1 VGVVLKRPN
10 LLAYDWGLIVLALTL
25 AVLGVFNL
33 RSATPDPGLVSR
45 QVLALFLGLGLAVGV
60 QFLTRRLLFAS
71 AYPLYALSLALLVA
85 VLAFGREINGA
96 KAWFVLG
103 PLQFQPLELAKVGL
117 VLALARLLAE
127 RPVRRFSDYILPALL
142 TAPVAG
148 LLLLQPD
155 LGGTLVVLFGA
166 FTVLFVRG
174 LPWRHLLFGALALIL
189 LVPTVVW
196 PNLKPYQRERV
207 LIVLDPYRDP
217 LGQGFQVIQSTIAI
231 GSGGFFGKGYGQGTQ
246 TQLGFVPFRH
256 TDFVFAVWAEEW
268 GFVGVVA
275 LLGLYALLTVRLF
288 GLALECARMEDRL
301 FIAGIGGMLGFQVVV
316 NLGVAL
322 GVMPVTGLTLPL
334 FSYGGSSL
342 MATLF
347 ALGLVL
353 LVHRDRAVP

>member
-1 VGVVLKRPN
+1 LFLRRPN
-10 LLAYDWGLIVLALTL
+10 LLAYDWGLVALTL
-25 AVLGVFNL
+25 AILVLGLFNL
-33 RSATPDPGLVSR
+33 KSAAPEPGLLPR
-45 QVLALFLGLGLAVGV
+45 QVLALVLGLGLAVGV
-60 QFLTRRLLFAS
+60 QFFSRRTVLAL
-71 AYPLYALSLALLVA
+71 AYPLYAFSLLLLVA
-85 VLAFGREINGA
+85 VLLFGREINGA

-103 PLQFQPLELAKVGL
+103 PLQFQPLELAKLGL
-117 VLALARLLAE
+117 VLALARLLE
-127 RPVRRFSDYILPALL
+127 NRSIRWVGDYLLPGLLILPVLA
-142 TAPVAG
+142 

-166 FTVLFVRG
+166 FTVLFIRG
-174 LPWRHLLFGALALIL
+174 LPWRHLLFGALVLAL

-231 GSGGFFGKGYGQGTQ
+231 GSGGLLGKGYGQGTQ

-275 LLGLYALLTVRLF
+275 LLGLYSLFLIRLF
-288 GLALECARMEDRL
+288 SLVLECPRLSDRL
-301 FIAGIGGMLGFQVVV
+301 FLAGVGGMLGFQVLV

-342 MATLF
+342 MATLLS
-347 ALGLVL
+347 LGLVL
-353 LVHRDRAVP
+353 LVHRDRAEP

>member
-1 VGVVLKRPN
+1 MVLRRPN
-10 LLAYDWGLIVLALTL
+10 LLAYDWGLVLLTL
-25 AVLGVFNL
+25 TIVVLGLFNL
-33 RSATPDPGLVSR
+33 KSAAPDPSLVGR
-45 QVLALFLGLGLAVGV
+45 QLFAFILGLLLAVGV
-60 QFLTRRLLFAS
+60 QFLSRRTVFAL
-71 AYPLYALSLALLVA
+71 AYPLYVLSLLLLVA

-103 PLQFQPLELAKVGL
+103 PLQFQPLELAKLGL
-117 VLALARLLAE
+117 VLALARLLE
-127 RPVRRFSDYILPALL
+127 VRGVRRVWDYLLPGALVF
-142 TAPVAG
+142 PVVV

-155 LGGTLVVLFGA
+155 LGGSLVVLFGA

-174 LPWRHLLFGALALIL
+174 LPWKHLGLGLLILAL

-231 GSGGFFGKGYGQGTQ
+231 GSGGLFGKGYGQGTQ

-256 TDFVFAVWAEEW
+256 TDFIFSVWAEEW
-268 GFVGVVA
+268 GFVGSAA
-275 LLGLYALLTVRLF
+275 LLGLYALLLGRLLS
-288 GLALECARMEDRL
+288 LALECTRLSDRL
-301 FIAGIGGMLGFQVVV
+301 FVAGVGGMLGFQVVV

-342 MATLF
+342 MATLLS
-347 ALGLVL
+347 LGLVL
-353 LVHRDRAVP
+353 LVHRDRAAP

>member
-1 VGVVLKRPN
+1 MVLRRPN
-10 LLAYDWGLIVLALTL
+10 LLAYDWGLILLTL
-25 AVLGVFNL
+25 AITVLGLFNL
-33 RSATPDPGLVSR
+33 RSAAPDPALVNR
-45 QVLALFLGLGLAVGV
+45 QLVAFLLGLLLAVGV
-60 QFLTRRLLFAS
+60 QFLPRRTVFAL
-71 AYPLYALSLALLVA
+71 AYPLYALSLLLLVA

-103 PLQFQPLELAKVGL
+103 PLQFQPLELAKLGL
-117 VLALARLLAE
+117 ILAFARLLE
-127 RPVRRFSDYILPALL
+127 GREVRRVWDYFLPGLL
-142 TAPVAG
+142 TAPVVL

-155 LGGTLVVLFGA
+155 LGGSLVVLFGV
-166 FTVLFVRG
+166 FSVLFVRG
-174 LPWRHLLFGALALIL
+174 LPWKHLLVGLLALAI

-231 GSGGFFGKGYGQGTQ
+231 GSGGLFGKGYGQGTQ

-256 TDFVFAVWAEEW
+256 TDFVFAVFAEEW
-268 GFVGVVA
+268 GFVGSVA
-275 LLGLYALLTVRLF
+275 LLGLYALLLVRLL
-288 GLALECARMEDRL
+288 GMALECPRLSDRL
-301 FIAGIGGMLGFQVVV
+301 FLAGVGGMLGFQVLV

-342 MATLF
+342 MATLLS
-347 ALGLVL
+347 LGLVL
-353 LVHRDRAVP
+353 LVHRDRAAP

>member
-1 VGVVLKRPN
+1 MVLRRVN
-10 LLAYDWGLIVLALTL
+10 LLAYDWGLVLLVLALS
-25 AVLGVFNL
+25 VLGLFNL
-33 RSATPDPGLVSR
+33 RSAAPDPGLVSR
-45 QVLALFLGLGLAVGV
+45 QLLAFGLGLLLAVGV
-60 QFLTRRLLFAS
+60 QAFSRRTLFAW
-71 AYPLYALSLALLVA
+71 AYPLYALSLLLLLA

-103 PLQFQPLELAKVGL
+103 PLQFQPLELAKLGL
-117 VLALARLLAE
+117 VMALARLLE
-127 RPVRRFSDYILPALL
+127 PRPVRRVWDYLLPGLL
-142 TAPVAG
+142 TLPVAG

-166 FTVLFVRG
+166 FAVLFVRG
-174 LPWRHLLFGALALIL
+174 LPAKHLLVGALALVL

-231 GSGGFFGKGYGQGTQ
+231 GSGGLLGKGYGQGTQ

-268 GFVGVVA
+268 GFVGSLA
-275 LLGLYALLTVRLF
+275 LLGLYALLLARLF
-288 GLALECARMEDRL
+288 GLALECPRLADRL
-301 FIAGIGGMLGFQVVV
+301 FIAGVGGMLGFQVLV

-342 MATLF
+342 MATLLS
-347 ALGLVL
+347 LGLVL
-353 LVHRDRAVP
+353 LVHRDRAQP

>member
-1 VGVVLKRPN
+1 VVLRRPN
-10 LLAYDWGLIVLALTL
+10 PLAYDWGLILLALFL

-33 RSATPDPGLVSR
+33 RSAAPDPSLVSR
-45 QVLALFLGLGLAVGV
+45 QVLALVLGLGLAVGV
-60 QFLTRRLLFAS
+60 QFFTRRLLFAW
-71 AYPLYALSLALLVA
+71 AYPLYAFSLALLVA
-85 VLAFGREINGA
+85 VLAFGKEINGA

-117 VLALARLLAE
+117 VLALSRFLAE
-127 RPVRRFSDYILPALL
+127 RPIRRLWDYVLPALL
-142 TAPVAG
+142 VAPAAG

-174 LPWRHLLFGALALIL
+174 LPWKHLLIGALALVL
-189 LVPTVVW
+189 LVPTVIW

-231 GSGGFFGKGYGQGTQ
+231 GSGGLFGKGYGQGTQ

-268 GFVGVVA
+268 GFVGVVG
-275 LLGLYALLTVRLF
+275 LLGLYALLVVRLF
-288 GLALECARMEDRL
+288 GLALECSRMEDRL
-301 FIAGIGGMLGFQVVV
+301 FLAGIGGMLAFQVLV

-353 LVHRDRAVP
+353 LVHRDRAAL

>member
-1 VGVVLKRPN
+1 VILRRPN
-10 LLAYDWGLIVLALTL
+10 LLAYDWGLVLLALTL
-25 AVLGVFNL
+25 VALGLFNL
-33 RSATPDPGLVSR
+33 RSAAPDPGLLPR
-45 QVLALFLGLGLAVGV
+45 QGVAFLLGLVLAVGV
-60 QFLTRRLLFAS
+60 QFLSRRTVFAL
-71 AYPLYALSLALLVA
+71 AYPLYALSLALLVL
-85 VLAFGREINGA
+85 VLLVGREINGA

-103 PLQFQPLELAKVGL
+103 PLQFQPLEVAKLGL
-117 VLALARLLAE
+117 VLALARLLE
-127 RPVRRFSDYILPALL
+127 NRPVLRVWDYLLPGLL
-142 TAPVAG
+142 TLPVVA

-166 FTVLFVRG
+166 FAVLWVRG
-174 LPWRHLLFGALALIL
+174 LPWRHLLVGVLALAL

-231 GSGGFFGKGYGQGTQ
+231 GSGGVLGKGYGQGTQ

-268 GFVGVVA
+268 GFVGAVA
-275 LLGLYALLTVRLF
+275 LLGLYALFLLRLF
-288 GLALECARMEDRL
+288 ALALECPRLADRL
-301 FIAGIGGMLGFQVVV
+301 FLAGVGGMLGFQVVV

-342 MATLF
+342 VATLLS
-347 ALGLVL
+347 LGLVL

>member
-1 VGVVLKRPN
+1 MVLRRPN
-10 LLAYDWGLIVLALTL
+10 LFAYDWGLVLVALALL
-25 AVLGVFNL
+25 VLGLFNL
-33 RSATPDPGLVSR
+33 KSAAPDPGLLPR
-45 QVLALFLGLGLAVGV
+45 QIAAFALGVLLAVGV
-60 QFLTRRLLFAS
+60 QFLTRRTVLAL
-71 AYPLYALSLALLVA
+71 AYPLYGFSLLLLVA
-85 VLAFGREINGA
+85 VLAVGREINGA

-103 PLQFQPLELAKVGL
+103 PLQFQPLELAKLGL
-117 VLALARLLAE
+117 VLALARFLE
-127 RPVRRFSDYILPALL
+127 RRPIRRIWDYVLPGLFV
-142 TAPVAG
+142 APVAA

-166 FTVLFVRG
+166 FAVLFVRG
-174 LPWRHLLFGALALIL
+174 LPWKHLLVGGLVLVL

-231 GSGGFFGKGYGQGTQ
+231 GSGGPFGKGYGQGTQ

-268 GFVGVVA
+268 GFVGTLA
-275 LLGLYALLTVRLF
+275 LLGLYALLLTRLL
-288 GLALECARMEDRL
+288 GLALECPRLSDRL
-301 FIAGIGGMLGFQVVV
+301 FVAGVGGMLGFQVLV

-342 MATLF
+342 MATLLS
-347 ALGLVL
+347 LGLVL

>member
-1 VGVVLKRPN
+1 MVLRRPN
-10 LLAYDWGLIVLALTL
+10 LLAYDWGLILLAL
-25 AVLGVFNL
+25 AISVLGLFNL
-33 RSATPDPGLVSR
+33 RSAAPDPGLLNR
-45 QVLALFLGLGLAVGV
+45 QLVAFLLGLLLAVGV
-60 QFLTRRLLFAS
+60 QFLSRRTVFAL
-71 AYPLYALSLALLVA
+71 AYPLYALSLLLLVA

-103 PLQFQPLELAKVGL
+103 PLQFQPLELAKLGL
-117 VLALARLLAE
+117 ILALARLLEARE
-127 RPVRRFSDYILPALL
+127 VRRVWDYLLPGFL
-142 TAPVAG
+142 TAPVVL

-155 LGGTLVVLFGA
+155 LGGGLVVLFGV
-166 FTVLFVRG
+166 FSVLFVRG
-174 LPWRHLLFGALALIL
+174 LPWKHLVVGFLALAL

-231 GSGGFFGKGYGQGTQ
+231 GSGGLFGKGYGQGTQ

-256 TDFVFAVWAEEW
+256 TDFVFAVFAEEW
-268 GFVGVVA
+268 GFVGAVA
-275 LLGLYALLTVRLF
+275 LIGLYALLLARLL
-288 GLALECARMEDRL
+288 GMALECPRPSDRL
-301 FIAGIGGMLGFQVVV
+301 FLAGVGGMLGFQVLV

-347 ALGLVL
+347 SLGLAL
-353 LVHRDRAVP
+353 LVHRDRAAP

>member
-1 VGVVLKRPN
+1 MVLRRPN
-10 LLAYDWGLIVLALTL
+10 LLAYDWGLILLTL
-25 AVLGVFNL
+25 AITVLGLFNL
-33 RSATPDPGLVSR
+33 RSAAPDPGLLNR
-45 QVLALFLGLGLAVGV
+45 QLVAFLLGLLLAVGV
-60 QFLTRRLLFAS
+60 QFVSRRTVFAF
-71 AYPLYALSLALLVA
+71 AYPLYALSLLLLVA

-103 PLQFQPLELAKVGL
+103 SLQFQPLELAKLGL
-117 VLALARLLAE
+117 ILALSRLLE
-127 RPVRRFSDYILPALL
+127 GREVRRVWDYLLPGLL
-142 TAPVAG
+142 TAPVVL

-155 LGGTLVVLFGA
+155 LGGSLVVLFGV
-166 FTVLFVRG
+166 FSVLFVRG
-174 LPWRHLLFGALALIL
+174 LPWKHLLVGLLALAI

-231 GSGGFFGKGYGQGTQ
+231 GSGGLFGKGYGQGTQ

-256 TDFVFAVWAEEW
+256 TDFVFAVFAEEW
-268 GFVGVVA
+268 GFVGSVA
-275 LLGLYALLTVRLF
+275 LLGLYALLLVRL
-288 GLALECARMEDRL
+288 LSMALECPHLSDRL
-301 FIAGIGGMLGFQVVV
+301 FLAGVGGMLGFQVLV

-342 MATLF
+342 MATLLS
-347 ALGLVL
+347 LGLVL
-353 LVHRDRAVP
+353 LVHRDRAAP

>member
-1 VGVVLKRPN
+1 MFRRRVN
-10 LLAYDWGLIVLALTL
+10 LLAYDWGLILLTL
-25 AVLGVFNL
+25 ALAALGLVNL
-33 RSATPDPGLVSR
+33 HSAAPDPSLLPR
-45 QVLALFLGLGLAVGV
+45 QAVALGLGLLLAVGV
-60 QFLTRRLLFAS
+60 QFLSRRAVFAW
-71 AYPLYALSLALLVA
+71 AYPLYALSLLLLVA
-85 VLAFGREINGA
+85 VLLFGREINGA

-103 PLQFQPLELAKVGL
+103 PLQFQPLEVAKLGL
-117 VLALARLLAE
+117 VLALARLLQGRA
-127 RPVRRFSDYILPALL
+127 VRRVGDYVLPGLL
-142 TAPVAG
+142 TLPVAA

-174 LPWRHLLFGALALIL
+174 LPARHLGVGVLALLL

-231 GSGGFFGKGYGQGTQ
+231 GSGGLLGKGYGQGTQ

-256 TDFVFAVWAEEW
+256 TDFAFAVWAEEW
-268 GFVGVVA
+268 GFVGAVA
-275 LLGLYALLTVRLF
+275 LIGLYALLLVRLF
-288 GLALECARMEDRL
+288 ALALECPQPSDRL
-301 FIAGIGGMLGFQVVV
+301 FLAGVGGMLGFQILV

-342 MATLF
+342 MATLLS
-347 ALGLVL
+347 LGLVL
-353 LVHRDRAVP
+353 LVHRDRAEP

>member
-1 VGVVLKRPN
+1 MVLRRPN
-10 LLAYDWGLIVLALTL
+10 LLAYDWGLILLAVTL
-25 AVLGVFNL
+25 AVLGLFNL
-33 RSATPDPGLVSR
+33 RSAAPDPSLVSR
-45 QVLALFLGLGLAVGV
+45 QLVALGLGLLLAVGV
-60 QFLTRRLLFAS
+60 QFLSRRSIFAL
-71 AYPLYALSLALLVA
+71 AYPLYALSLFLLVA

-103 PLQFQPLELAKVGL
+103 PLQFQPLELAKLGL
-117 VLALARLLAE
+117 ILALARLLE
-127 RPVRRFSDYILPALL
+127 SREVRRVWDYLLPGLL
-142 TAPVAG
+142 TAPVLA

-155 LGGTLVVLFGA
+155 LGGSLVVLFGA
-166 FTVLFVRG
+166 FAVLFVRG
-174 LPWRHLLFGALALIL
+174 LPWKHILVGFLALVL

-231 GSGGFFGKGYGQGTQ
+231 GSGGLFGKGYGQGTQ

-268 GFVGVVA
+268 GFVGVAA
-275 LLGLYALLTVRLF
+275 LLALYGLLLLRILGV
-288 GLALECARMEDRL
+288 ALECPRLSDRL
-301 FIAGIGGMLGFQVVV
+301 FVAGVGGMLGFQVLV

-342 MATLF
+342 MATLLS
-347 ALGLVL
+347 LGLVL
-353 LVHRDRAVP
+353 LVHRDRATP

>member
-1 VGVVLKRPN
+1 MVLRRPH
-10 LLAYDWGLIVLALTL
+10 LLAYDFGLIALVLAIL
-25 AVLGVFNL
+25 VLGLFNL
-33 RSATPDPGLVSR
+33 RSALPDPGLFPR
-45 QVLALFLGLGLAVGV
+45 QLLALALGLGLAVGV
-60 QFLTRRLLFAS
+60 QFLSRRLVFAL
-71 AYPLYALSLALLVA
+71 AYPLYALSLLLLLLV
-85 VLAFGREINGA
+85 LLFGREINGA

-103 PLQFQPLELAKVGL
+103 PLQFQPLELAKLGL
-117 VLALARLLAE
+117 VLALARLLE
-127 RPVRRFSDYILPALL
+127 DRPIQRLWDYLLPGLL
-142 TAPVAG
+142 TLPVVA

-155 LGGTLVVLFGA
+155 LGGSLVVLFGA
-166 FTVLFVRG
+166 FAVLFVRG
-174 LPWRHLLFGALALIL
+174 LPWKHLLLAVLALAL

-196 PNLKPYQRERV
+196 SNLKPYQRERV

-231 GSGGFFGKGYGQGTQ
+231 GSGGLLGKGYGQGTQ

-275 LLGLYALLTVRLF
+275 LLGLYALLVLRIF
-288 GLALECARMEDRL
+288 ALALECPRLSDRL
-301 FIAGIGGMLGFQVVV
+301 FIAGVGGMLGFQVLV

-342 MATLF
+342 MATLLS
-347 ALGLVL
+347 LGLVL
-353 LVHRDRAVP
+353 LVHRDRAEP

>member
-1 VGVVLKRPN
+1 MTRPN
-10 LLAYDWGLIVLALTL
+10 PLAYDWGLILLALTL
-25 AVLGVFNL
+25 VVLGLFNL
-33 RSATPDPGLVSR
+33 RSAAPDPGLLPR
-45 QVLALFLGLGLAVGV
+45 QGAAFLLGLALAVGV
-60 QFLTRRLLFAS
+60 QFLSRRAVFAL
-71 AYPLYALSLALLVA
+71 AYPLYGLSLLLLGL
-85 VLAFGREINGA
+85 VLVVGREINGA

-103 PLQFQPLELAKVGL
+103 PLQFQPLEVAKLGL
-117 VLALARLLAE
+117 VLALARLLE
-127 RPVRRFSDYILPALL
+127 HRPILRVWDYFLPGLL
-142 TAPVAG
+142 TLPVVA

-166 FTVLFVRG
+166 FAVLWVRG
-174 LPWRHLLFGALALIL
+174 LPGKHLLVGALALAL
-189 LVPTVVW
+189 LVPTVIW

-231 GSGGFFGKGYGQGTQ
+231 GSGGLFGKGYGQGTQ

-268 GFVGVVA
+268 GFVGAVA
-275 LLGLYALLTVRLF
+275 LLGLYALLLLRLF
-288 GLALECARMEDRL
+288 SLALECPRMADRL
-301 FIAGIGGMLGFQVVV
+301 FLAGVGGMLGFQVVV

-342 MATLF
+342 VATLLS
-347 ALGLVL
+347 LGLVL
-353 LVHRDRAVP
+353 LVHRDRLAP